1 MAESR
6 VIQDSDESDAELSD
20 AGSSIDP
27 LQHQGPPAD
36 VDSHTEQSANEGQA
50 HVVEKTRQD
59 VVDGIGISTESNE
72 PVVNFDSFLA
82 TQSQDATIA
91 TASQRAREEMW
102 IGGGVVDTVG
112 ELCMDVAGGVYTG
125 LD

>member
-20 AGSSIDP
+20 AGTSIDR
-27 LQHQGPPAD
+27 LQHQEPL
-36 VDSHTEQSANEGQA
+36 VDSHTEQRDNEGQA
-50 HVVEKTRQD
+50 HVVEETEQD
-59 VVDGIGISTESNE
+59 IMDGGGMGTESSE

-102 IGGGVVDTVG
+102 MGGGVVDTVG
-112 ELCMDVAGGVYTG
+112 ELC
-125 LD
+125 